1 MFNLDLIELPSI
13 VRIDGAHRHYET
25 PTGEKYPSVTT
36 VLSNTTDKTALVNWQ
51 NRIGHDEAKRVAGRA
66 SSRGNNVHRLC
77 EDFVLNRPIDLTN
90 EMPLSAHM
98 FRQLQRFLTANVND
112 IRASEGALYS
122 HKLKVAGSCDL
133 IANYQGK
140 PAIIDFK
147 TSNRNKRK
155 EWIENYFLQASMYSF
170 MFWEMTGI
178 MHPTIVIAISVE
190 EEDEAQIFVEKASNY
205 IDKAKKLCETYHKKF
220 A

>member
-1 MFNLDLIELPSI
+1 MFTHNLVDLPTI
-13 VRIDGAHRHYET
+13 VRIDGEHRQYLT

-36 VLSNTTDKTALVNWQ
+36 VLGNTTDKSALVNWQ
-51 NRIGHDEAKRVAGRA
+51 NRIGHDEAKRIAGRA
-66 SSRGNNVHRLC
+66 STRGNNVHRLC
-77 EDFVLNRPIDLTN
+77 EDFVLNRPIDLKN

-98 FRQLQRFLTANVND
+98 FRQLQRFLTGNVDN
-112 IRASEGALYS
+112 IMASEGSLYS
-122 HKLKVAGSCDL
+122 HKLKVAGSVDL
-133 IANYQGK
+133 VAYYQGK